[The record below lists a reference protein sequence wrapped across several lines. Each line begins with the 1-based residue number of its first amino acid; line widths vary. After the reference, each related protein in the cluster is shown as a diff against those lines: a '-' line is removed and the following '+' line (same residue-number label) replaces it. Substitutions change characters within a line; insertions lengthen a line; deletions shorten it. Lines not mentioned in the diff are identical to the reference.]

1 MANKVQFPG
10 LGKSAGIDRGDYL
23 FDKGDYKIKFMRPR
37 YSEIEEKHLSIF
49 NVKGRILDGP
59 KQDNGDDVKN
69 RMLDVPIFFL
79 HEDHP
84 SYNEEMDMR
93 SLGELKS
100 CAVAA
105 GAKYDKSDNL
115 DLDSFVDAEIWVRVT
130 QNVNKKTG
138 EPKNRIVAYAVDKA
152 DLD

>member
-1 MANKVQFPG
+1 
-10 LGKSAGIDRGDYL
+10 
-23 FDKGDYKIKFMRPR
+23 
-37 YSEIEEKHLSIF
+37 
-49 NVKGRILDGP
+49 
-59 KQDNGDDVKN
+59 
-69 RMLDVPIFFL
+69 MLDVPIFFL